1 MLKSKISPT
10 NIEYQKKK
18 STLLK
23 GNNSIDSKFL
33 HESQKSVTLR
43 NFKSEII
50 GNSLIKEIKKKN
62 FSKLKDNK
70 KENIF
75 LPPINKNNSKAKNI
89 NMNNKEDNNKNEE
102 LKSFKSNSKMQIKLL
117 NYSLNNIKF
126 PKQKKNFIHFRNSFK
141 IETPKTNLLENM
153 NLKLT
158 RNPSEK
164 KIINLN
170 NNNSE
175 NEINEINK
183 VIKNSNNKTV
193 LYKFACRTKA
203 GKDLTGQTKTN
214 QDNFLSK
221 NKIFNLSN
229 YSVFAVFDG
238 HGINGH
244 QISKFLKDYF
254 QDFFTNPKK
263 LGIKIPQNNK
273 NDNNNNNNNNNNKN
287 KNNSENN
294 EKNDDNIN
302 NNNNNIDIEEIIY
315 IKLSNKDFFNKI
327 CKKCEEKLKTQ
338 ININSNLSGSTGI
351 FIIHIKDKILCYNI
365 GDSRA
370 IYITKTNFIYQISED
385 HKPENPKEKNRIIQN
400 GGRIKRI
407 NNSIIGPLRVWLQN
421 EDIPGL
427 AMSRSFGDFIA
438 ETIGVI
444 CYGDYF
450 EFNIGDSNIN
460 VVVLGSDGL
469 FQFLNNNDICNIC
482 KDFIKNGNCKE
493 CCKIL
498 VDSAAKEWSKESYFC
513 DDITCIVLFF
523 KIKNDK

>member
-244 QISKFLKDYF
+244 HISKFLKEYF

-263 LGIKIPQNNK
+263 LGIKIPQNKNKDNNKINNKNNNENNNEQNNNENKNENNK
-273 NDNNNNNNNNNNKN
+273 NDNNNENNNNN
-287 KNNSENN
+287 
-294 EKNDDNIN
+294 D
-302 NNNNNIDIEEIIY
+302 IDIEEIIY
-315 IKLSNKDFFNKI
+315 SKLSNKDFFKKI
-327 CKKCEEKLKTQ
+327 C
-338 ININSNLSGSTGI
+338 
-351 FIIHIKDKILCYNI
+351 
-365 GDSRA
+365 
-370 IYITKTNFIYQISED
+370 
-385 HKPENPKEKNRIIQN
+385 
-400 GGRIKRI
+400 
-407 NNSIIGPLRVWLQN
+407 
-421 EDIPGL
+421 
-427 AMSRSFGDFIA
+427 
-438 ETIGVI
+438 
-444 CYGDYF
+444 
-450 EFNIGDSNIN
+450 
-460 VVVLGSDGL
+460 
-469 FQFLNNNDICNIC
+469 
-482 KDFIKNGNCKE
+482 
-493 CCKIL
+493 
-498 VDSAAKEWSKESYFC
+498 
-513 DDITCIVLFF
+513 
-523 KIKNDK
+523 

>member
-203 GKDLTGQTKTN
+203 GKDLSGQTKTN
-214 QDNFLSK
+214 QDNFLAK
-221 NKIFNLSN
+221 NKIFNLLN
-229 YSVFAVFDG
+229 YSAFAVFDG

-244 QISKFLKDYF
+244 TISKYIKEYF
-254 QDFFTNPKK
+254 IDFFTSTKK
-263 LGIKIPQNNK
+263 LNIKN
-273 NDNNNNNNNNNNKN
+273 
-287 KNNSENN
+287 ENIT
-294 EKNDDNIN
+294 E
-302 NNNNNIDIEEIIY
+302 EEIY
-315 IKLSNKDFFNKI
+315 NKLSDRNFFNKI
-327 CKKCEEKLKTQ
+327 CEKSEEKLKKEK
-338 ININSNLSGSTGI
+338 NINSNLSGTTGN
-351 FIIHIKDKILCYNI
+351 FLIHIKDKIICYNI
-365 GDSRA
+365 GDSRSL
-370 IYITKTNFIYQISED
+370 YITEDYKIIEISKD
-385 HKPENPKEKNRIIQN
+385 HKPEIEEESKRILEK
-400 GGRIKRI
+400 GGRIKRL
-407 NNSIIGPLRVWLQN
+407 NNSNIGPFRVWLKN
-421 EDIPGL
+421 EDYPGL

-444 CYGDYF
+444 CKADIF
-450 EFNIGDSNIN
+450 IFDIIQHKIKA
-460 VVVLGSDGL
+460 VVMGSDGL
-469 FQFLNNNDICNIC
+469 FQFLNNEQISIIC
-482 KDFIKNGNCKE
+482 KYYIQKGDCVG
-493 CCKIL
+493 CCKKL
-498 VDSAAKEWSKESYFC
+498 VEQANKLWNQESTLC
-513 DDITCIVLFF
+513 DDITCIVIFF
-523 KIKNDK
+523 KGKE